1 MPPQTK
7 GQCLPATAIKKKPST
22 GFICTRGC
30 GCFFRDR
37 CWGADSHTEE
47 DKEKWR
53 REAELKQQLHQ
64 IRVEQTIARLSA
76 LQHLHEAAS
85 STKKTG
91 ATNTTAGKK
100 TSSGKSKEKQASDDS
115 KSSKKAGATKPK
127 RAFGPFVSLDSDSP
141 AMKAS
146 FAKHRAAIQ
155 EEQAQAAS
163 QAAAHAQQHE
173 ATKKKE
179 GSTKK
184 SLLHRPAEAG
194 FQSKYLDCPD
204 GTENRKAELSARKYY
219 SKWSA
224 VELRRIMRP
233 HDKGKDK
240 EHIFLTLVEAFVSTK
255 VLYRRTGDKGSVKIA
270 SYPTACLDAKS
281 EPTVASLMAESER
294 THSRDLLAM
303 YSYSDSDDGSEGS
316 TD

>member
-1 MPPQTK
+1 MPPRTK
-7 GQCLPATAIKKKPST
+7 EQATAVKKKPPT

-64 IRVEQTIARLSA
+64 MRVEQTIARLSA

-91 ATNTTAGKK
+91 ATNSTAGKK
-100 TSSGKSKEKQASDDS
+100 TSSRSKKNEEKQASDDS
-115 KSSKKAGATKPK
+115 KGSRKADASTLKPDFK
-127 RAFGPFVSLDSDSP
+127 PYESLETDCP

-146 FAKHRAAIQ
+146 FAKYRAAIQ

-163 QAAAHAQQHE
+163 QAAAQQHE

-204 GTENRKAELSARKYY
+204 GTENRRAELSAREYY
-219 SKWSA
+219 STWSA

>member
-53 REAELKQQLHQ
+53 REAELNQQLHQ
-64 IRVEQTIARLSA
+64 IRVEQTIARLLA

-100 TSSGKSKEKQASDDS
+100 TSSKKNEDKQASDDS
-115 KSSKKAGATKPK
+115 KGSRKADASTLKPDFK
-127 RAFGPFVSLDSDSP
+127 PYESLETDCP

-146 FAKHRAAIQ
+146 FAK
-155 EEQAQAAS
+155 
-163 QAAAHAQQHE
+163 
-173 ATKKKE
+173 
-179 GSTKK
+179 
-184 SLLHRPAEAG
+184 
-194 FQSKYLDCPD
+194 Y
-204 GTENRKAELSARKYY
+204 
-219 SKWSA
+219 
-224 VELRRIMRP
+224 
-233 HDKGKDK
+233 
-240 EHIFLTLVEAFVSTK
+240 
-255 VLYRRTGDKGSVKIA
+255 
-270 SYPTACLDAKS
+270 
-281 EPTVASLMAESER
+281 
-294 THSRDLLAM
+294 
-303 YSYSDSDDGSEGS
+303 
-316 TD
+316 

>member
-7 GQCLPATAIKKKPST
+7 EQATAVKKKPST

-64 IRVEQTIARLSA
+64 MRVEQTIARLSA

-91 ATNTTAGKK
+91 ATNTTAEKK
-100 TSSGKSKEKQASDDS
+100 TSSEKKGETKASDDS
-115 KSSKKAGATKPK
+115 KGSRRADASKPK
-127 RAFGPFVSLDSDSP
+127 PAFVPYESLETDSP

-146 FAKHRAAIQ
+146 FAKYRAALQ

-163 QAAAHAQQHE
+163 KEATKQKP

-179 GSTKK
+179 GSPIWQD
-184 SLLHRPAEAG
+184 SDSAG
-194 FQSKYLDCPD
+194 CWEPS
-204 GTENRKAELSARKYY
+204 
-219 SKWSA
+219 
-224 VELRRIMRP
+224 RI
-233 HDKGKDK
+233 
-240 EHIFLTLVEAFVSTK
+240 
-255 VLYRRTGDKGSVKIA
+255 GSVM
-270 SYPTACLDAKS
+270 TATARRRSQRALQAKPAWYALVS
-281 EPTVASLMAESER
+281 AESEAK
-294 THSRDLLAM
+294 H
-303 YSYSDSDDGSEGS
+303 SDSDDCSDGS

>member
-64 IRVEQTIARLSA
+64 IRVEQTIARLLA
-76 LQHLHEAAS
+76 LQHLHDHEAASSTKKTGAKHTTAEMKTSSEKKEKKKASEAAS

-91 ATNTTAGKK
+91 ATNMTAEKK
-100 TSSGKSKEKQASDDS
+100 TSSEKKLKGETKASDDS
-115 KSSKKAGATKPK
+115 KGSRRADASKPK
-127 RAFGPFVSLDSDSP
+127 PAFVPYESLETDSP

-146 FAKHRAAIQ
+146 FAKYRAALQ

-163 QAAAHAQQHE
+163 KEATKQKT

-179 GSTKK
+179 GSPIWQDST
-184 SLLHRPAEAG
+184 SDSAECWEP
-194 FQSKYLDCPD
+194 S
-204 GTENRKAELSARKYY
+204 
-219 SKWSA
+219 
-224 VELRRIMRP
+224 RI
-233 HDKGKDK
+233 
-240 EHIFLTLVEAFVSTK
+240 
-255 VLYRRTGDKGSVKIA
+255 GSVM
-270 SYPTACLDAKS
+270 TATARRRSVRNAESD
-281 EPTVASLMAESER
+281 PTVIYALIAAES
-294 THSRDLLAM
+294 D
-303 YSYSDSDDGSEGS
+303 
-316 TD
+316 